1 MFDFIKDAFWMGYP
15 KKSVPPTAL
24 VNPKPAEPK
33 PKDNLGGGAKPFRVS
48 LKPLFRNVTLG
59 AGLFAQKRILDTPP
73 ALDPTNHD
81 RPTSPSA
88 KPSPLPLLVAP
99 SPAAPLPPPSPG
111 LSLSPKPPACLDV
124 EQRPADN
131 HGRLGLSPDTLTSRS
146 PPRPAGTGA
155 RVHPAAL
162 PFSSSP
168 PRSPSPSAGDSA
180 PAPITKRSRRSSIH
194 GLNTVSAPLLK
205 RETEIQPATNIP
217 VEDRKPPSGIFYVR
231 VLQLEYF
238 GVTKPTAFQ
247 CCMEVGNQ
255 TCLTDATN
263 TTKVDKTTQVA
274 RFGDVFVFD
283 ILHPFTFKLTVLPK
297 PLNRSKSTHIFPR
310 NAPQPNSEPS
320 ASPAEANVA
329 KRSSYLGQRLNTPS
343 KWFHSLANRR
353 SRMEGQ
359 VLSELYLDFGFRR
372 LAKETRTYNMPLL
385 YLSSSEVRKRSLEVT
400 LEVGIVIE
408 HDPFS
413 EDGKYMFPAKPW
425 LVANGYTDS
434 VRSTIHKS
442 RLSYNNNPATPNH
455 LRPSRVA
462 GTRASLGTSSVASER
477 LHRSMP
483 RPTYHSGYLSIF
495 IRSRQEATWK
505 RFWVVLNNHSLYLFH
520 PTHKDSKPKCGRIPL
535 VHLSQ
540 VLHPSSKVIAV
551 GPNGLELSFTPM
563 AMTNKQRRQS
573 AFPHPLEIRAA
584 KEVLERQNSTRAR
597 NPATPPR
604 PGMST
609 SPVGTQLA
617 PTPLGT
623 DASAPHAED
632 SADTLTQQPDLDQWL
647 DRLNIPEEETES
659 FYNAWFMRVYIM
671 AEGADAHGQ
680 WKAKLQRELHVL
692 RKFRDHPALSTKV
705 LQERLALGSHERTDH
720 RQLLTK
726 PTTDSL
732 KTEYFVEEPPAGSP
746 PYRRESRSLDL
757 DAPPLDIDSP
767 RRLFLRPKP
776 LSVAPLQNRFRNLT
790 QPVRLPTIL
799 ARQMG
804 PDMPMHSKAAQPTLR
819 QGRHRSTM
827 HIDSSL
833 CPEDM
838 AVQSYVDTE
847 LDTVVIVDKNRQ
859 STTIFESSPS
869 SQYKQEIVKV
879 LDQMDTIRDERRQR
893 KYSRLLP
900 RTSQSSVRPLRLL
913 PSQSKSSLRHMAHP
927 SPSALARNDAAPE
940 QLCTTRARTD
950 SAFSMGSGYSHTT
963 SAQTGGMV
971 DPTTPSPTSLS
982 FRDALNT
989 KPSCSPLTTTL
1000 AAGAANASALSLVSS
1015 HPASVTTH
1023 STEGSL
1029 SELGKVS
1036 RRYLFVWNSQSHE

>member
-24 VNPKPAEPK
+24 VDPKPAEPK
-33 PKDNLGGGAKPFRVS
+33 PKGNLGGGTKPFRVS

-59 AGLFAQKRILDTPP
+59 TGLFAQKKILDTPP
-73 ALDPTNHD
+73 AFDPTNHD
-81 RPTSPSA
+81 RPTSPFA

-99 SPAAPLPPPSPG
+99 CPTTPPRPPSPG

-124 EQRPADN
+124 EQRPTDN

-155 RVHPAAL
+155 RVHPVAL
-162 PFSSSP
+162 PLPSSP
-168 PRSPSPSAGDSA
+168 PRSPSPHTNDSV
-180 PAPITKRSRRSSIH
+180 PAPINKRSRRSSIH

-205 RETEIQPATNIP
+205 RETEIQPATNVP
-217 VEDRKPPSGIFYVR
+217 VKDRKPPSGIFYVR

-255 TCLTDATN
+255 TCLTDAAN
-263 TTKVDKTTQVA
+263 TTKLDKTTQVA

-310 NAPQPNSEPS
+310 NAPQSTPRSN
-320 ASPAEANVA
+320 ASPAEA
-329 KRSSYLGQRLNTPS
+329 KRSSYIGQRLNTPS

-372 LAKETRTYNMPLL
+372 LTKETRTYNMPLL

-442 RLSYNNNPATPNH
+442 RLSYNNPATPSCR
-455 LRPSRVA
+455 RPSRVA
-462 GTRASLGTSSVASER
+462 GTRASLDASSAVSER
-477 LHRSMP
+477 LHRSLP
-483 RPTYHSGYLSIF
+483 RPTYHTGYLSIF

-520 PTHKDSKPKCGRIPL
+520 PTHKDSRPKCGRIPL

-540 VLHPSSKVIAV
+540 VLNPSSKVITV

-584 KEVLERQNSTRAR
+584 KEVLERQNSTRAT

-604 PGMST
+604 LSMST
-609 SPVGTQLA
+609 SLIDTQLT
-617 PTPLGT
+617 PTPPAPGT
-623 DASAPHAED
+623 GGPRTGD
-632 SADTLTQQPDLDQWL
+632 SADTLNQQPDLDQWL

-671 AEGADAHGQ
+671 AEDTDALGQ
-680 WKAKLQRELHVL
+680 WKAKFQRELHVL
-692 RKFRDHPALSTKV
+692 RKFRDHPALGIKV
-705 LQERLALGSHERTDH
+705 LQERLALTSHECTDH
-720 RQLLTK
+720 RHLLAK

-732 KTEYFVEEPPAGSP
+732 KAEYFGEETPANAP

-776 LSVAPLQNRFRNLT
+776 LSVVPLQNRFRNLT
-790 QPVRLPTIL
+790 QPVRLPMIL

-804 PDMPMHSKAAQPTLR
+804 TDMPVHPKAARPTLR

-827 HIDSSL
+827 HIDTSL

-838 AVQSYVDTE
+838 AVQSYVDSE

-859 STTIFESSPS
+859 STTIFESNPS

-913 PSQSKSSLRHMAHP
+913 PSQSKSSLRHMVLP
-927 SPSALARNDAAPE
+927 SPSALTRNDATPE
-940 QLCTTRARTD
+940 HRCTTRARTD
-950 SAFSMGSGYSHTT
+950 SAFSMGSGYSYAT
-963 SAQTGGMV
+963 SIQTSGM
-971 DPTTPSPTSLS
+971 DPTTPSPTSPT

-989 KPSCSPLTTTL
+989 KPSCSPLPTTL
-1000 AAGAANASALSLVSS
+1000 AAGANASALSLVST
-1015 HPASVTTH
+1015 HPVPVPH
-1023 STEGSL
+1023 HTEGSL
-1029 SELGKVS
+1029 AELGKVS
-1036 RRYLFVWNSQSHE
+1036 RRYLFVWNSQSHN